1 MGEILTDAKPAILE
15 AVYSD
20 PQLELSGDPRQLREK
35 IKNTDQNILKREV
48 ETFLAGKRSY
58 RALKPRRR
66 PAIFEHIRVSGIDS
80 IHASDL
86 ADVAGNRNF
95 LAKQNDGVKF
105 LLLVIDVFPKY
116 LWVVPLQRKTALE
129 VSAGLESIYSNSKRV
144 PNRFWVDQGK
154 EYYNSN
160 VTTLF
165 KKYNIQMYSVL
176 SAIKSGVAERVVR
189 TFKTRLYRYLYEA
202 DTFRYIDVLQD
213 LVVGYNN
220 NIHRTIGRAPATVRP
235 RHTEEILRRLNSS
248 MVVQPIYAERILF
261 PVGSIVRL
269 SLAGL
274 LFQKAYWGTFS
285 GQLYQVIQVFVDR
298 RPIRYK
304 VKEIES
310 QKIMPGV
317 FYAAELLLGTD
328 YRQNL
333 RNNVQ

>member
-1 MGEILTDAKPAILE
+1 MAAAAASIISDKKRNIME

-20 PQLELSGDPRQLREK
+20 PQLGLSGDPQQLRYKLKDVDE
-35 IKNTDQNILKREV
+35 NISQREV
-48 ETFLAGKRSY
+48 QAFLAQKRSY
-58 RALKPRRR
+58 QTLKPRRR
-66 PAIFEHIRVSGIDS
+66 PKKFEHIRVSGIDS

-95 LAKQNDGVKF
+95 LAKENDNVKF
-105 LLLVIDVFPKY
+105 LLLVIDVFSKY
-116 LWVVPLQRKTALE
+116 LWVVPLHRKTAVE
-129 VSAGLESIYSNSKRV
+129 VSTALQSIYTNSKRI
-144 PNRFWVDQGK
+144 PQRFWVDQGK
-154 EYYNSN
+154 EYYNEK
-160 VTTLF
+160 VAALF
-165 KKYNIQMYSVL
+165 KKYNIEIYSVL

-202 DTFRYIDVLQD
+202 DTYRYIDVLQD
-213 LVVGYNN
+213 LVIGYNN
-220 NIHRTIGRAPATVRP
+220 SLHRSIGRAPATVRP
-235 RHTEEILRRLNSS
+235 RHTQEILTRLNSS
-248 MVVQPIYAERILF
+248 MIHQPVNSQRIIF

-285 GQLYQVIQVFVDR
+285 GELYRVVQVFPER

-304 VKEIES
+304 VQAVES

-328 YRQNL
+328 HR
-333 RNNVQ
+333 